1 MVELR
6 RDWPSATPI
15 SITAEYTAIRG
26 SIPDWQILPQK
37 KRRTTLT
44 ALPVLASAQ
53 PPRVRGPSRS
63 RRSNLGR
70 LSVDPSV
77 LVMDSYDEDDLRIQL
92 WVANIFNI
100 VGFTLSTYDYFIT
113 IDVEVSRF
121 WMGKSRT
128 TLPALLF
135 FTNRYMT
142 LLGNLP
148 FWFTAFWFSVR
159 KCNFWGDIV
168 FTTRRCNSFDTYHQ
182 AYIWFS
188 QLLAATIMAT
198 RVYALYGRSR
208 KILLFIW
215 TCALAALAVAI
226 WGILMSLLAP
236 DKAGSFGIFLGCG
249 AAKGKI
255 QALGFIIVWVA
266 NSFFDFVVFGLTLY
280 QALKDGMWNITLSP
294 QFKGIGLVRLL
305 LRDGLVY
312 FFTIMTCIFGNVSS
326 RGACVVFTNIL
337 TSLTVSRLMLNVRDP
352 ALDPNR
358 STQGS
363 EDDIDEIPTWRSAD
377 AGLVWAHPQT
387 TFSDSESGPSR
398 GQMDGA
404 ASAKSQA
411 EAEP

>member
-1 MVELR
+1 
-6 RDWPSATPI
+6 
-15 SITAEYTAIRG
+15 
-26 SIPDWQILPQK
+26 
-37 KRRTTLT
+37 
-44 ALPVLASAQ
+44 
-53 PPRVRGPSRS
+53 
-63 RRSNLGR
+63 
-70 LSVDPSV
+70 
-77 LVMDSYDEDDLRIQL
+77 MDAYDEDDLRIQL

-148 FWFTAFWFSVR
+148 FWFTAFWFSMPTAEKTRASVR
-159 KCNFWGDIV
+159 RCNFSGDIV
-168 FTTRRCNSFDTYHQ
+168 FTIRRCNSFDTYHQ

-312 FFTIMTCIFGNVSS
+312 FLVITILNISTIMTCIFGNVSS

-352 ALDPNR
+352 ALDPTR
-358 STQGS
+358 STQRS
-363 EDDIDEIPTWRSAD
+363 EDGIDEIPTWRSDD

-387 TFSDSESGPSR
+387 TFSDPGPSQ
-398 GQMDGA
+398 GAIGVA
-404 ASAKSQA
+404 ASGKSQA
-411 EAEP
+411 GAEP